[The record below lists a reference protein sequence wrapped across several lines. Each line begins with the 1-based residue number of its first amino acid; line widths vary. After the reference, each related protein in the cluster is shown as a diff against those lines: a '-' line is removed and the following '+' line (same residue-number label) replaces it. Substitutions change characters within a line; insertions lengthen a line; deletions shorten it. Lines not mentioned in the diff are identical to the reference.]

1 MKRLGLIEPHSCNLH
16 RPTNNGAGF
25 YKSVPTENGARI
37 YNSNLSKDD
46 FSDLSKMSENPI
58 RFRNALRETSQLS
71 NFDINLLLIAINNR

>member
-25 YKSVPTENGARI
+25 YKVPSDSGTGI

-58 RFRNALRETSQLS
+58 RFGNALREISQLS
-71 NFDINLLLIAINNR
+71 NFDINLLLIAINNL